1 MRKLRKP
8 AAALLLAA
16 VLVCS
21 VAMTTASVR
30 ASGDAAQQQE
40 NSQFCD
46 HLQAA
51 IDWLAAHP
59 SPAHDWLRH
68 ILEHIYAQY
77 C

>member
-30 ASGDAAQQQE
+30 ASGEAAQGN
-40 NSQFCD
+40 NSAFCD
-46 HLQAA
+46 HLQSA

-68 ILEHIYAQY
+68 ILEQIYQQY